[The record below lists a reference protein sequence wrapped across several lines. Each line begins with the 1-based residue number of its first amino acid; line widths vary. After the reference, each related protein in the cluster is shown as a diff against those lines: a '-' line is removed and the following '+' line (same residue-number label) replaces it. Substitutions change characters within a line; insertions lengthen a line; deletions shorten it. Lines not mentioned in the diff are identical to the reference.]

1 MSVKVVF
8 VCLGNICR
16 SPSAEGVMRRLVD
29 GRGLSQQI
37 EIDSCGT
44 APFHV
49 GKNPDPRA
57 IKACAEHGL
66 DISQLIGRQFGDE
79 DEAADY
85 IVPMDHKNL
94 ATINGWLS
102 ADFSG
107 EAKLLMHYSP
117 QNNGVS
123 QVPDPYHEKQ
133 DQFTKVLNMI
143 ETACEGLLDHIVETH
158 QLQA

>member
-1 MSVKVVF
+1 MPVKVVF

-16 SPSAEGVMRRLVD
+16 SPSAEGVMRQLVEKK
-29 GRGLSQQI
+29 GLSAQI

-66 DISQLIGRQFGDE
+66 DISQLVGRQFADE
-79 DEAADY
+79 DESADY
-85 IVPMDHKNL
+85 IIPMDHKNL
-94 ATINGWLS
+94 ATVNGWLS
-102 ADFSG
+102 DSFEG
-107 EAKLLMHYSP
+107 ENKLLMHYSS
-117 QNNGVS
+117 QNNGLS

-133 DQFTKVLNMI
+133 GQFTKVLNMI
-143 ETACEGLLDHIVETH
+143 EVACEGLLEEIISKH